1 MRLGVLVLSYLWL
14 MAGAAKIAIPGKLYQ
29 CSERGSCELQP
40 RAGEGVSQEQ
50 CLVTC
55 GKGMLWPYPS
65 GDVKIAS
72 DIYTFDLTT
81 LSYQINC
88 EGHANELMDA
98 MFDVF
103 HGTLNRTLQSTR
115 HPAEKTS
122 LSIDINVV
130 NCDATSPRIGMD
142 ESYSLSGVTG
152 DQHTVYISASTL
164 FGARHAL
171 ETLSQLIFPTSAR
184 MPAVPASYSIADSP
198 AFAYRGVMLDVSR
211 HFLPI
216 SDIITTLN
224 SMAYNKLNVL
234 HLHLSDTASF
244 PVETPSQPNITSYG
258 AYSALEVYTVEDLSH
273 IASQALIR
281 GIVILPEIDSP
292 AHMGA
297 GWEWGDEAGIGDLVL
312 CGDALGHEKS
322 AWTSRSLEPPSGQ
335 LNLANPRAY
344 EVLEDVLRDVI
355 DVFHSSVFHI
365 GGDEVIVGSDEA
377 WAACYNSSTLGAPIV
392 AMLESLGLDR
402 DDPQSFYFMWETY
415 TQKVTSMVQKIYK
428 DGHLQ
433 KLHIWGGGGDDP
445 SGVTYNLMTRPD
457 VTTVLP
463 PDLFTIEVWDTSDE
477 SISKKLIDQGYD
489 IVLANTDYVY
499 LDCGNAGFT
508 NPGGYWCQPYH
519 EWFHIYDYIN
529 DVVSKWNLSP
539 DQVRHIAGSETLIW
553 GEMIDGSNVHQKLWP
568 RAAALAE
575 ALWTRPSSDWYAAD
589 PRMQQWRHTLV
600 RRGVP
605 AEALQPQW
613 CQQRGAY
620 ACTLDAGTPQ

>member
-1 MRLGVLVLSYLWL
+1 MCTAR
-14 MAGAAKIAIPGKLYQ
+14 IFIPTKLYQ
-29 CSERGSCELQP
+29 CSEGGSCELQP
-40 RAGEGVSQEQ
+40 RGGDGVSQEQ
-50 CLVTC
+50 CLATC

-65 GDVKIAS
+65 GEVKIDS
-72 DIYTFDLTT
+72 DVRAFDWKS

-88 EGHANELMDA
+88 EGRAAELLGT
-98 MFDVF
+98 MFDLF
-103 HGTLNRTLQSTR
+103 RETLNKTFSMSRP
-115 HPAEKTS
+115 PAESTS
-122 LSIDINVV
+122 ISVTINLR
-130 NCDATSPRIGMD
+130 NCEQITPYIGMD
-142 ESYSLSGVTG
+142 ESYFLSGISEE
-152 DQHTVYISASTL
+152 QHNARISASTI

-171 ETLSQLIFPTSAR
+171 ETLSQLIFPTTTLV
-184 MPAVPASYSIADSP
+184 PAVPASYSISDAP

-211 HFLPI
+211 HFIPL
-216 SDIITTLN
+216 SDIITTLD

-244 PVETPSQPNITSYG
+244 PVETPSQPNVTSYG
-258 AYSALEVYTVEDLSH
+258 AYSSLEVYTTQDLSH
-273 IASQALIR
+273 IVSQALVR

-297 GWEWGDEAGIGDLVL
+297 GWEWGAEAGIGDLVL
-312 CGDALGHEKS
+312 CGDSLGYEKS

-335 LNLANPRAY
+335 LNLANPRVY
-344 EVLEDVLRDVI
+344 DVLEGVLRDI
-355 DVFHSSVFHI
+355 IGVFESSVFHI

-377 WAACYNSSTLGAPIV
+377 WAACYNSSILGAPII
-392 AMLESLGLDR
+392 AMLESLELDR
-402 DDPQSFYFMWETY
+402 NDPQSFYLLWETY
-415 TQKVTSMVQKIYK
+415 TLKVASMIQSIYK
-428 DGHLQ
+428 NRKLQ

-463 PDLFTIEVWDTSDE
+463 PELFTIEVWDTSDE
-477 SISKKLIDQGYD
+477 SISKKLIEQGYD

-519 EWFHIYDYIN
+519 EWFHIYDYVN
-529 DVVSKWNLSP
+529 DVISKWKLSS

-575 ALWTRPSSDWYAAD
+575 ALWTHPSSNWYDAD

-600 RRGVP
+600 NRGIQ

-620 ACTLDAGTPQ
+620 ACTLDTGTPQ